1 MRRCKRNANFAPG
14 AKAVQLQLFAGL
26 WSLQVKVIHPLRG
39 GKKWLGRQVL
49 PG

>member
-14 AKAVQLQLFAGL
+14 GKAVQLQRFAGL
-26 WSLQVKVIHPLRG
+26 WSLQVKASHPFCG